1 MTDHFTD
8 TLLGHI
14 TVRTNVRARRIIMRA
29 QADGVV
35 VTVPPYT
42 SRQTVTDTLERFH
55 QRLRQQQLAMREKEQ
70 SNGSHA
76 SSIGP
81 DFAIRTELFCLTL
94 EEGER
99 ERFYLRAEPGRTV
112 IVYPPDTEFQESER
126 QQWLHRVVERA
137 LRQQAQ
143 WLLPERLR
151 ALSVLHGLPFKEC
164 KVSVS
169 KGRWGSCSTKG
180 SINLSC
186 YLLMLPSH
194 LREYVML
201 HELCHTREMNHGPRF
216 WALLDSLTGGIAKA
230 LRNELKNYNTTF

>member
-29 QADGVV
+29 QVDGVV

-42 SRQTVTDTLERFH
+42 SQQTITNTLERFH
-55 QRLRQQQLAMREKEQ
+55 QRLRKQQLAMREREQ
-70 SNGSHA
+70 SNGSHI
-76 SSIGP
+76 SSIDP

-94 EEGER
+94 EQGER
-99 ERFYLRAEPGRTV
+99 ERFYLRAEPSRTV
-112 IVYPPDTEFQESER
+112 IVYPPGTEFESPER
-126 QQWLHRVVERA
+126 QQWLRRVVERA

-151 ALSVLHGLPFKEC
+151 ALSVLHGFSFKEC

-216 WALLDSLTGGIAKA
+216 WALLDNLTGGKSKA
-230 LRNELKNYNTTF
+230 LRNELHSYNTTF

>member
-29 QADGVV
+29 QADGVA

-42 SRQTVTDTLERFH
+42 SRQTVTNTLERFH
-55 QRLRQQQLAMREKEQ
+55 QKLRQQQLAIREQEK
-70 SNGSHA
+70 SNGNHA
-76 SSIGP
+76 SFIGP
-81 DFAIRTELFCLTL
+81 DFAIRTELFCLIL
-94 EEGER
+94 EEGVR
-99 ERFYLRAEPGRTV
+99 NDFYLRTEPGRAV
-112 IVYPPDTEFQESER
+112 IVYPPDTEFESPER
-126 QQWLHRVVERA
+126 QQWLHRVVEWA
-137 LRQQAQ
+137 LRQQAL

-151 ALSVLHGLPFKEC
+151 ALSALHGLPFKEC

-169 KGRWGSCSTKG
+169 KGRWGSCSTRG

-216 WALLDSLTGGIAKA
+216 WALLDSLTGGKAKA
-230 LRNELKNYNTTF
+230 LRNELHSYNTTF